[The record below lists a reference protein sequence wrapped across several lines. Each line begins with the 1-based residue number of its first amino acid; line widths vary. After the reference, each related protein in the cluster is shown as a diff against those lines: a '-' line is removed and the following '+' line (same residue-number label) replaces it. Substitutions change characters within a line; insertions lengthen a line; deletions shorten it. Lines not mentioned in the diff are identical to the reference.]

1 MILLRSH
8 IWGFYT
14 CSKAIRERWFEKALI
29 NVGWNIRIRFTPND
43 MKVIYIQTENNEF
56 EECRIVVRD
65 ALQGVELEEYLQ
77 TVQLMKLV
85 KKIINKDI

>member
-1 MILLRSH
+1 
-8 IWGFYT
+8 
-14 CSKAIRERWFEKALI
+14 
-29 NVGWNIRIRFTPND
+29 

-56 EECRIVVRD
+56 EKCRIVVRD

-77 TVQLMKLV
+77 TVQLMKLA